1 MHIFCLFLCLVLQM
15 SLCVLL
21 LTIIVFDS
29 STATLIGSSVVPS
42 LTVIVFDFLSVTSI
56 DSSRAPFCDCN
67 CV

>member
-1 MHIFCLFLCLVLQM
+1 M

-29 STATLIGSSVVPS
+29 STATLIGSSVVPF

-56 DSSRAPFCDCN
+56 DSSRAEFCDCD